1 MRAKCI
7 ILKKNVSNCQRNLG
21 KYVKLKV
28 VHRISLRGK
37 QVFLLPQRPNENWS
51 DEQLAE
57 LALRSEKL
65 QTLQLSVMRNT
76 KEN

>member
-1 MRAKCI
+1 M
-7 ILKKNVSNCQRNLG
+7 
-21 KYVKLKV
+21 KLKV

-57 LALRSEKL
+57 LALWSEKL
-65 QTLQLSVMRNT
+65 QTLKMSVMRNT